1 MMLGTHLKHLRID
14 VEVDSVVFLVIKLS
28 NWWLL
33 QVSRAEQKF
42 PVLCLGR
49 AWDGQKISSKT
60 MSDLCASCSAFF
72 PLPSK
77 FSLRPFQI
85 EFERDRPAILS
96 I

>member
-60 MSDLCASCSAFF
+60 NERPVRVLLRIFPTAFKIF
-72 PLPSK
+72 AQT
-77 FSLRPFQI
+77 FSN
-85 EFERDRPAILS
+85 
-96 I
+96 

>member
-1 MMLGTHLKHLRID
+1 MMPVTLLKHLRID

-28 NWWLL
+28 NWWLQ

-60 MSDLCASCSAFF
+60 YERPVRVLLRIFPTAFKI
-72 PLPSK
+72 LAQT
-77 FSLRPFQI
+77 FSN
-85 EFERDRPAILS
+85 
-96 I
+96 